1 MLVSFKVKMSDHEK
15 RLDLFLVEAIGD
27 RSRSN
32 IQKLIKEG
40 RICVAGKIVP
50 NSYRVQEGE
59 MILCSIPEP
68 EAVDVM
74 PEDIPLDIAYEDEDV
89 ILINKPKDMVV
100 HPGVGH
106 YTGTLVNAL
115 LHHCEGSLSGIN
127 GVLRPGIV
135 HRIDKNTTGIVIA
148 CKNDT
153 AHASIAQQLKEHS
166 ITRRYRA
173 IVHGILKDDEG
184 TINNPIGRHATDRKK
199 MWVGVKNAKTAVT
212 HYRVLE
218 RFKEHTYIECVLKT
232 GRTHQ
237 IRVHLSSINHPLLGD
252 TLYGGKKHEL
262 SDSQVLHAMVLGFV
276 HPTTGEYLEFTAPLP
291 EYFGQILDELRRNV

>member
-89 ILINKPKDMVV
+89 ILVNKPKDMVV

-166 ITRRYRA
+166 INRRYRA

-199 MWVGVKNAKTAVT
+199 MWVGAKNAKTAVT

-276 HPTTGEYLEFTAPLP
+276 HPTTDEYLEFTAPLP

>member
-50 NSYRVQEGE
+50 NSYRVQKGE

-89 ILINKPKDMVV
+89 ILVNKPKDMVV

-166 ITRRYRA
+166 INRRYRA

-199 MWVGVKNAKTAVT
+199 MWVGAKNAKTAVT

-276 HPTTGEYLEFTAPLP
+276 HPTTDEYLEFTAPLP